1 MRILCGIWLA
11 AMLAWGQSGK
21 TKKDAGPR
29 QGIKTPGVQVPFASL
44 KAEAELALAPRFL
57 VFADSILIPNKS
69 GGLER
74 FDAKTNKLVEPV
86 AGAQN
91 LCGGAASGFTSLWI
105 ADCAAHA
112 VVRFDEKVAADPKA
126 PARGRGAEKTDEKE
140 KTKPAEPVSI
150 ATGVGSAIPAIASTA
165 DSIWILSDDKTTLS
179 RVDPDQ
185 NKVVSELRLPAGCN
199 SLTSGEASLWVTC
212 PAENRA
218 LRVNPVTTLVEKR
231 IEVSAQPAA
240 LALGEGSIWVLC
252 LKDGKIERIDPKT
265 NKVTKTIETGVT
277 GSSTGGLAFGAG
289 SLWVTLPGFPLTRI
303 DPKDEKVAQQYWGAG
318 GGAIF
323 FGQGS
328 VWLTNVQ
335 EGTLW
340 RVDPKRVVATLA
352 E

>member
-1 MRILCGIWLA
+1 MRILWGIWLA
-11 AMLAWGQSGK
+11 AMLASGQSGK
-21 TKKDAGPR
+21 AKKDAGPR
-29 QGIKTPGVQVPFASL
+29 QGIKTPGVQIPFASL
-44 KAEAELALAPRFL
+44 KAEAELTLAPRFV
-57 VFADSILIPNKS
+57 VFAESTLIPNKS

-74 FDAKTNKLVEPV
+74 LDAKTNKLAEPV
-86 AGAQN
+86 AGTKN
-91 LCGGAASGFTSLWI
+91 LCGGAATGFTSLWI
-105 ADCAAHA
+105 ADCLAHT
-112 VVRFDEKVAADPKA
+112 VVRFDEKIAADPKKA
-126 PARGRGAEKTDEKE
+126 AEKAGDKE
-140 KTKPAEPVSI
+140 KPKQAEPVSI
-150 ATGVGSAIPAIASTA
+150 ATGVGSAIPAIAATA

-185 NKVVSELRLPAGCN
+185 NTVVSELRLPAGCN
-199 SLTSGEASLWVTC
+199 SLMSGETSLWVTC
-212 PAENRA
+212 PAENRV

-240 LALGEGSIWVLC
+240 LALGDGSIWVLC

-277 GSSTGGLAFGAG
+277 GAATGALAFGAG
-289 SLWVTLPGFPLTRI
+289 SLWVTMPGFPLTRI
-303 DPKDEKVAQQYWGAG
+303 DPKDEKVVQQFWGAG

-328 VWLTNVQ
+328 VWLTNLQ